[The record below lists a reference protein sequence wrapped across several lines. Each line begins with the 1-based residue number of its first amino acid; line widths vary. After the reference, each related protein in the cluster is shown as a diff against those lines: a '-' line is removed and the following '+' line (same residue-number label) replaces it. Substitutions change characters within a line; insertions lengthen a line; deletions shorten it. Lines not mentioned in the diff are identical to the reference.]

1 MALPVINTP
10 TYQTVVPS
18 SEEKVK
24 YRPFLVKE
32 EKALLIAQQSEDLVT
47 MVDTLKSVIK
57 SCTFGKLDVDTLA
70 IFDLE
75 YLFTQIRSKSVGETI
90 SLLFGCDNCGDDP
103 KAKVKI
109 TIDLSSIK
117 VDKPEGHQKNIQLFD
132 DVGVIM
138 KYPTI
143 DVLKDF
149 QDLSTNDVESIFKI
163 VCKSI
168 DCIYT
173 GEEVYYAKEQKPEEL
188 EEFVNNLTQDQFAK
202 LQQFFETMPKLRHG
216 VKYTCPVC
224 GTEHEKSVEGLDA
237 FFT

>member
-18 SEEKVK
+18 TDEKIK

-75 YLFTQIRSKSVGETI
+75 FLFTQIRSKSVGETI

-109 TIDLSSIK
+109 TIDLSTLK

-143 DVLKDF
+143 DVFKDF
-149 QDLSTNDVESIFKI
+149 QDLSTDDVESIFKI

-168 DCIYT
+168 ECIYT
-173 GEEVYYAKEQKPEEL
+173 GEEVYYAKEQKPEDM

-216 VKYTCPVC
+216 VKYKCPVC